1 MFDFVHKH
9 KTLIQIVLAIV
20 FLPFAFF
27 GVDSYFRGSDRSG
40 EVGEVNGRP
49 ITQQEYAQS
58 LQERQAAL
66 QRMIGGSVPP
76 GLLDSP
82 EIRNAVVDGIV
93 RQRLLID
100 RAVSGGVLI
109 GDSQLQQLIAE
120 QPAFLDGGKFSNARY
135 TELLKRQ
142 NMTPVSFENGLRRD
156 LMVERVTDAFR
167 GSSVVASA
175 VAERLLRLNAQQRE
189 VSQKAIEPQQ
199 FIAEVKLADDAV
211 KQYYDSHQDEFKVA
225 ERARVDYLTLSLDAV
240 AAQIEVSAD
249 EVKQFY
255 EQNTKQYARGEE
267 RQASHILITADSSAS
282 PEQKKLARAQAE
294 KLLAQVKKNPAQ
306 FAELAKKNSQDPGSA
321 AKGGDLGFF
330 PRGAM
335 TGPFEDAVF
344 AMKAGEISDIVES
357 QFGYHIIR
365 LAGIKG
371 HGFEDARKTVELDLK
386 RQRAS
391 KRFSELAE
399 QFSNLA
405 FEQGESLK
413 PAADALKLQV
423 QSGGWVSRNG
433 AENKLLNNPKLLQA
447 IFSDEVVKN
456 KRNSEV
462 VDVGNNTLVA
472 ARVAEYSPAS
482 VYPLADV
489 SASIAKQLTV
499 KQASQ
504 LAAKYGRELLAKLK
518 AGTDS
523 VADWGA
529 AKLVSRKDTQ
539 GLAAAEIAE
548 VFKTDAGKLPAYAG
562 VESGRG
568 ACVLLKVSKVVEA
581 EDIDEAKRKATAGE
595 LRNLMG
601 QEELNAY
608 VAYLKSKAD
617 VKLHL
622 ENLEKQQQ

>member
-548 VFKTDAGKLPAYAG
+548 VFKTGKLPAYAG

-568 ACVLLKVSKVVEA
+568 AFVLLKVSKVVEA

>member
-447 IFSDEVVKN
+447 IFS
-456 KRNSEV
+456 
-462 VDVGNNTLVA
+462 LVA
-472 ARVAEYSPAS
+472 ARVA
-482 VYPLADV
+482 D
-489 SASIAKQLTV
+489 
-499 KQASQ
+499 
-504 LAAKYGRELLAKLK
+504 
-518 AGTDS
+518 
-523 VADWGA
+523 
-529 AKLVSRKDTQ
+529 
-539 GLAAAEIAE
+539 
-548 VFKTDAGKLPAYAG
+548 
-562 VESGRG
+562 
-568 ACVLLKVSKVVEA
+568 
-581 EDIDEAKRKATAGE
+581 
-595 LRNLMG
+595 
-601 QEELNAY
+601 
-608 VAYLKSKAD
+608 
-617 VKLHL
+617 
-622 ENLEKQQQ
+622 

>member
-1 MFDFVHKH
+1 MPTALWGCDHRLVA
-9 KTLIQIVLAIV
+9 TL
-20 FLPFAFF
+20 P
-27 GVDSYFRGSDRSG
+27 
-40 EVGEVNGRP
+40 
-49 ITQQEYAQS
+49 
-58 LQERQAAL
+58 
-66 QRMIGGSVPP
+66 
-76 GLLDSP
+76 
-82 EIRNAVVDGIV
+82 
-93 RQRLLID
+93 
-100 RAVSGGVLI
+100 
-109 GDSQLQQLIAE
+109 
-120 QPAFLDGGKFSNARY
+120 
-135 TELLKRQ
+135 
-142 NMTPVSFENGLRRD
+142 
-156 LMVERVTDAFR
+156 
-167 GSSVVASA
+167 
-175 VAERLLRLNAQQRE
+175 
-189 VSQKAIEPQQ
+189 
-199 FIAEVKLADDAV
+199 
-211 KQYYDSHQDEFKVA
+211 
-225 ERARVDYLTLSLDAV
+225 
-240 AAQIEVSAD
+240 
-249 EVKQFY
+249 
-255 EQNTKQYARGEE
+255 
-267 RQASHILITADSSAS
+267 
-282 PEQKKLARAQAE
+282 
-294 KLLAQVKKNPAQ
+294 
-306 FAELAKKNSQDPGSA
+306 
-321 AKGGDLGFF
+321 
-330 PRGAM
+330 
-335 TGPFEDAVF
+335 
-344 AMKAGEISDIVES
+344 
-357 QFGYHIIR
+357 
-365 LAGIKG
+365 
-371 HGFEDARKTVELDLK
+371 EDARKTVELDLK

-472 ARVAEYSPAS
+472 ARVAEDSPAS

-568 ACVLLKVSKVVEA
+568 AFVLLKVSKVVEA

-595 LRNLMG
+595 LLNLMG